1 MPEDKSIEVLMR
13 EKRVFEPSAEIV
25 EQSNVKKWM
34 NEHGIKDEEELR
46 EKARD
51 LEWFWGE
58 MAKEVGIEWYEPY
71 EEVLEWNLPW
81 VKWFKGAKYNIVHDA
96 LDKQYEKRPNK
107 IAYIW
112 EGELGEVRKLT
123 YRDLYEKV
131 NKFANALKSL
141 GVGKENKVAIYLPM
155 IPELP
160 IAMLA
165 CAKIG
170 AIHTVVFSGFSP
182 DALKERV
189 VDSGAEILI
198 TCDGYYRRGST
209 IDLKENADRGIK
221 DTDVKDVIV
230 YNRLGAEK
238 KEEIPWEK
246 GRDHWWRDVIEG
258 QSTECE
264 TEVMDAN
271 DILFLLYTSGTT
283 GKPKPII
290 HAHGGYA
297 VGTSQT
303 LKWVFDIKEDDVF
316 WCAADIGWITGHSY
330 IVYGPLILGAT
341 SVMYEG
347 APDYPEPDR
356 VWDILETHS
365 IDILYT
371 SPTAIRLF
379 MKYGEEWPEKH
390 DLSSLR
396 LLGTVG
402 EPINPKAWLWYYKHI
417 GNEECP
423 IMDTWWQT
431 ETGSHVISP
440 LPITPLKPGSATK
453 PLPGFSA
460 EIYDEQGNPVEEEGN
475 YLVLTQPWPAML
487 QGIYQNPERYKRA
500 YWSKFDDAYL
510 TGDAARKDEDGY
522 FWIQGRL
529 DDVLNV
535 AGHRIGNAEVES
547 ALVSHEAVAEAAI
560 AGKPHEVK
568 GTAIVAF
575 VILKRGVEATDELKN
590 ELRGHV
596 AEKISPIARPETV
609 YLVEDLPKTRSG
621 KIMRRVLE
629 NIVKEQPTGDVSTLR
644 NPEIV
649 ESIKKEVQ
657 YSVEE
662 E

>member
-1 MPEDKSIEVLMR
+1 MPEDRSIDVLLK
-13 EKRVFEPSAEIV
+13 EERVFEPPQEIV
-25 EQSNVKKWM
+25 EQSNVKQWM
-34 NEHGIKDEEELR
+34 EEHGIKDEDELR
-46 EKARD
+46 EKASEK
-51 LEWFWGE
+51 LEWFWGN
-58 MAKEVGIEWYEPY
+58 MAEEVGIDWYEDY
-71 EEVLEWNLPW
+71 DEVLEWDPPW

-96 LDKQYEKRPNK
+96 VDKQYKNQK
-107 IAYIW
+107 DKLAYIW
-112 EGELGEVRKLT
+112 EGELGEVRKIT
-123 YRDLYEKV
+123 YGDLYKKV

-141 GVGKENKVAIYLPM
+141 GVGKEDKIAIYLPM

-165 CAKIG
+165 TAKIG

-182 DALKERV
+182 DALRERV
-189 VDSGAEILI
+189 EDSGAEILI
-198 TCDGYYRRGST
+198 TCDGYYRRGDI
-209 IDLKENADRGIK
+209 IDLKENADEGIEG
-221 DTDVKDVIV
+221 TSVEDVVV
-230 YNRLGAEK
+230 YNRLGEEK
-238 KEEIPWEK
+238 KDEIPWQD
-246 GRDHWWRDVIEG
+246 GRDHWWGNVTKGE
-258 QSTECE
+258 SEECE

-271 DILFLLYTSGTT
+271 DTLFLLYTSGTT

-297 VGTSQT
+297 VGTAQT
-303 LKWVFDIKEDDVF
+303 LKWVFDIKEDDIF

-341 SVMYEG
+341 SIMYEG

-356 VWDILETHS
+356 FWEIIETHDVS
-365 IDILYT
+365 ILYT

-379 MKYGEEWPEKH
+379 MKFGEEWPKKH
-390 DLSSLR
+390 DLTSLR

-417 GNEECP
+417 GRGECP

-460 EIYDEQGNPVEEEGN
+460 DVYNENGEHVEEEGN
-475 YLVLTQPWPAML
+475 YLVLDQPWPTML
-487 QGIYQNPERYKRA
+487 RGIYKNPERYKRA
-500 YWSKFDDAYL
+500 YWSKFDDIYL
-510 TGDAARKDEDGY
+510 TGDAARIDEDGY

-547 ALVSHEAVAEAAI
+547 ALVSHESVAEAAV

-568 GTAIVAF
+568 GNVIIAF
-575 VILKRGVEATDELKN
+575 VTLKQEYEGSEELKS
-590 ELRGHV
+590 ELIGHV
-596 AEKISPIARPETV
+596 GEKISPIARPATI
-609 YLVEDLPKTRSG
+609 YFVEGLPKTRSG

-629 NIVKEQPTGDVSTLR
+629 SIVKERPTGDLSTLR
-644 NPEIV
+644 NPQV
-649 ESIKKEVQ
+649 VQSIKDVTG
-657 YSVEE
+657 YEE
-662 E
+662 KK

>member
-1 MPEDKSIEVLMR
+1 MPEDRSIDVLLK
-13 EKRVFEPSAEIV
+13 EERVFEPPQEIV
-25 EQSNVKKWM
+25 EQSNVKQWM
-34 NEHGIKDEEELR
+34 EAHGIKDEDELR
-46 EKARD
+46 EKASEK
-51 LEWFWGE
+51 LEWFWGN
-58 MAKEVGIEWYEPY
+58 MAEEVGIDWYEDY
-71 EEVLEWNLPW
+71 DEVLEWDPPW

-96 LDKQYEKRPNK
+96 VDKQYKNQK
-107 IAYIW
+107 DKLAYIW
-112 EGELGEVRKLT
+112 EGELGEVRKIT
-123 YRDLYEKV
+123 YGDLYKKV

-141 GVGKENKVAIYLPM
+141 GIGKEDKVAIYLPM

-165 CAKIG
+165 TAKIG

-182 DALKERV
+182 DALRERV
-189 VDSGAEILI
+189 EDSGAEILI
-198 TCDGYYRRGST
+198 TCDGYYRRGDI
-209 IDLKENADRGIK
+209 IDLKENADEGIEG
-221 DTDVKDVIV
+221 TSVEDVVV
-230 YNRLGAEK
+230 YNRLGEEK
-238 KEEIPWEK
+238 KDEIPWQD
-246 GRDHWWRDVIEG
+246 GRDHWWGNVTEG
-258 QSTECE
+258 ESEECE

-271 DILFLLYTSGTT
+271 DTLFLLYTSGTT

-297 VGTSQT
+297 VGTAQT
-303 LKWVFDIKEDDVF
+303 LKWVFDIKEDDIF

-341 SVMYEG
+341 SIMYEG

-356 VWDILETHS
+356 FWEIIENHDVS
-365 IDILYT
+365 ILYT

-379 MKYGEEWPEKH
+379 MKFGEEWPKKH
-390 DLSSLR
+390 DLTSLR

-417 GNEECP
+417 GNGECP

-440 LPITPLKPGSATK
+440 LPISPLKPGSATK

-460 EIYDEQGNPVEEEGN
+460 DVYNEKGEHVEEEGN
-475 YLVLTQPWPAML
+475 YLVLDQPWPSML
-487 QGIYQNPERYKRA
+487 RGIYQNPERYKRA
-500 YWSKFDDAYL
+500 YWSKFEDIYL
-510 TGDAARKDEDGY
+510 AGDAARIDEDGY

-547 ALVSHEAVAEAAI
+547 ALVSHESVAEAAV

-568 GTAIVAF
+568 GNVIIAF
-575 VILKRGVEATDELKN
+575 VTLKRGYEGSEELKS
-590 ELRGHV
+590 ELIGHV
-596 AEKISPIARPETV
+596 GEKISPIARPETI
-609 YLVEDLPKTRSG
+609 YFVEGLPKTRSG

-629 NIVKEQPTGDVSTLR
+629 SIVRERPTGDLSTLR
-644 NPEIV
+644 NPQV
-649 ESIKKEVQ
+649 VQSIKDATG
-657 YSVEE
+657 YEE
-662 E
+662 KK